1 MVTSGLPGYDL
12 PVAVARIGCSGWSY
26 KDWRGPVYPEKA
38 PSRTWFGHYAA
49 QLDTVEL
56 NNTFY
61 RLPTPEK
68 VDGWREQAP
77 PGFLYAAKV
86 GQFCTHRKKLKDPE
100 IWLPRHLDRI
110 RRLGDHLGPN
120 LFQLPPSWGRDV
132 PRLEAVLA
140 QLPDDIRWAVELR
153 DPSWL
158 HDEVF
163 DALAR
168 HGVALC
174 LHGLLADHPQR
185 LTTDWT
191 YLRYH
196 GTDPLNAP
204 YQGRYGPDRLAAD
217 AEHLATWLDE
227 GVDVYAY
234 FNNDWWGNAF
244 FDALDLRAKLGRW
257 APNMTGV

>member
-1 MVTSGLPGYDL
+1 MA
-12 PVAVARIGCSGWSY
+12 VATARIGCSGWSY
-26 KDWRGPVYPEKA
+26 KDWRGPVYPADA
-38 PSRTWFGHYAA
+38 PARTWFAHYARH
-49 QLDTVEL
+49 LDTVEI

-68 VDGWREQAP
+68 VDGWCEQAP

-110 RRLGDHLGPN
+110 RRLGSHLGPN

-132 PRLEAVLA
+132 ARLEAVLA
-140 QLPDDIRWAVELR
+140 ILPDDIRWSVELR

-168 HGVALC
+168 HRVALC
-174 LHGLLADHPQR
+174 LHDLLADHPQV

-196 GTDPLNAP
+196 GTDPLQAP
-204 YQGRYGPDRLAAD
+204 YRGRYGPERMARD
-217 AEHLATWLDE
+217 AERLGAWLDD
-227 GVDVYAY
+227 GIDVYAY
-234 FNNDWWGNAF
+234 FNNDWDGNAF
-244 FDALDLRAKLGRW
+244 HDALDLRAKLADRVPG
-257 APNMTGV
+257 